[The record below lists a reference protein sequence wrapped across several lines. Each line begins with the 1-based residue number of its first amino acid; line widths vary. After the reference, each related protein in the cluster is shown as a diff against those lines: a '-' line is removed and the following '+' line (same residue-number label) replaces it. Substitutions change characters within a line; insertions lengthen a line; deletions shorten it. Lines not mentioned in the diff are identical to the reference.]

1 MTSREGGSQTDGG
14 RTEEETPSQ
23 APSSPAQTPQADRV
37 SCLPPSL
44 PLPPPADT
52 PSSDSSSF
60 FFFFLTIRSFPSP
73 RTLISGLELN
83 SAQRPLYHPSS
94 CVRLTS
100 PLGCRPSSLL
110 PSFSP
115 HPLFP
120 VPLGGRRNNVPGQP
134 ESPSCGPT
142 SPHALQA
149 GLALSPHLSEAAI
162 L

>member
-1 MTSREGGSQTDGG
+1 MKVEARLTGGGQKKKPHLKHPAALH
-14 RTEEETPSQ
+14 RPLRLTEC
-23 APSSPAQTPQADRV
+23 PACPHLCPFPLLLIPLV
-37 SCLPPSL
+37 LIPPV
-44 PLPPPADT
+44 
-52 PSSDSSSF
+52 F